1 MDAPQMVGIAI
12 GLGALGLMLII
23 IFFKSN
29 IVLCQPNELVVIAG
43 RTRKLADG
51 STIGYRVL
59 RGGRGFKWPMV
70 ESVARLP
77 LTSLPVELYIGKAM
91 CQGMIPVVIE
101 AKAMVKMAGREADGM
116 DEAIERFLGKGA
128 DAVTKTAKQALDGA
142 LRGVFA
148 TMTPEKANADRL
160 ELARQAADNA
170 RTDLRRLGIVLDFL
184 QIQEVSDEHGHL
196 EAIGRKQTAA
206 VQRDALIAEATA
218 EAEAKTVAAEQRQ
231 VGREAE
237 IQAAPIKR
245 SSVPAWRG
253 TLPVSPRKRN
263 SRQSASIEASS
274 GRKLTR

>member
-1 MDAPQMVGIAI
+1 
-12 GLGALGLMLII
+12 
-23 IFFKSN
+23 
-29 IVLCQPNELVVIAG
+29 
-43 RTRKLADG
+43 
-51 STIGYRVL
+51 
-59 RGGRGFKWPMV
+59 
-70 ESVARLP
+70 
-77 LTSLPVELYIGKAM
+77 
-91 CQGMIPVVIE
+91 MIPVVIE

-142 LRGVFA
+142 LRGVVA

-218 EAEAKTVAAEQRQ
+218 DAEAKTVAAEQHR

-237 IQAAPIKR
+237 IQAETVIMTQENALAVQRADREADTNQAQER
-245 SSVPAWRG
+245 SRVAGDIARV
-253 TLPVSPRKRN
+253 TEEAQLQAKPR
-263 SRQSASIEASS
+263 
-274 GRKLTR
+274 LTR